1 MLVELAVRDLGV
13 IAELRLV
20 LGPGMTVLTGE
31 TGAGKTMVVD
41 AIELLVGG
49 RADPVLVRT
58 GADEAWVEGRFV
70 RPGAG
75 TGSDGHGGGDGE
87 GDEGG
92 LARAIPRS
100 GRSRAYIDGRLAT
113 VGELAAVGAELV
125 DLHGQ
130 HAHQSLLHVAAQ
142 REALDRF
149 GGVDRGPLHAAREE
163 VRSIV
168 DELAT
173 MGGDERARARE
184 LDLLRYQVSEI
195 DGAAITGPDEDA
207 ELERLEDELADA
219 AAHREAAAGA
229 VVLLSG
235 DGVGGGDVADAV
247 SAADAVGSALALV
260 AGRSP
265 FADSEARL
273 RALAAELSD
282 LAAELRTTGETIDE
296 DPERLA
302 QVRER
307 RQLLHD
313 LRRKYGETLADV
325 LAEGEHLRARLVELE
340 DHDRRAAELDA
351 RLGAGRTR
359 EAEAAGGGA
368 AAPRRR
374 PATGRRGAVPP
385 GGAGHAQGRRG
396 GGGRRR
402 GSRRRRGAAAGRQP
416 RHAAAAAGQGGLGW
430 RTGADHARVASRA
443 HRRTPDPGVRRG
455 RRRHRRRRRRGRWP
469 LPGPPRRSPPGA
481 GGHPPAPGGRVR
493 RRPGAGGQA
502 ERRGGHGGAGQRARP
517 SRAGDR
523 AVAHAV
529 GPARQRRR
537 PRPRRRAVGDGG
549 RGTGALMFRLA
560 TRGCSASL
568 GPPPAG
574 GVARLSLDR
583 QSRLERRRG
592 APARASV
599 SARARQHRPWARSA
613 RLAAQPPQAAERR
626 ACAPRAPRRASARAL
641 FVEAAA
647 PGVEA

>member
-87 GDEGG
+87 GDEVV

-100 GRSRAYIDGRLAT
+100 GRSPAYIDGRLAT

-351 RLGAGRTR
+351 RLGAARTR
-359 EAEAAGGGA
+359 EAEAAAAVAAARRAAPPQLGAEVQSHLAELAMPKADVEVVVGGEDPGDDVELRLAANPGTPPLPLAKVASGGELARTMLALRLVLTAAPPTLVFDEVDAGIGGA
-368 AAPRRR
+368 AAV
-374 PATGRRGAVPP
+374 AVGRSLARL
-385 GGAGHAQGRRG
+385 AGHHQVLVVTHLPQVAAYADAQV
-396 GGGRRR
+396 
-402 GSRRRRGAAAGRQP
+402 
-416 RHAAAAAGQGGLGW
+416 
-430 RTGADHARVASRA
+430 RVAKQSDEA
-443 HRRTPDPGVRRG
+443 
-455 RRRHRRRRRRGRWP
+455 
-469 LPGPPRRSPPGA
+469 
-481 GGHPPAPGGRVR
+481 
-493 RRPGAGGQA
+493 
-502 ERRGGHGGAGQRARP
+502 
-517 SRAGDR
+517 
-523 AVAHAV
+523 
-529 GPARQRRR
+529 
-537 PRPRRRAVGDGG
+537 
-549 RGTGALMFRLA
+549 A
-560 TRGCSASL
+560 T
-568 GPPPAG
+568 
-574 GVARLSLDR
+574 V
-583 QSRLERRRG
+583 
-592 APARASV
+592 ARASV
-599 SARARQHRPWARSA
+599 LDHPERVIELSRMLSGQPDSDAARVH
-613 RLAAQPPQAAERR
+613 AAELL
-626 ACAPRAPRRASARAL
+626 AT
-641 FVEAAA
+641 AA
-647 PGVEA
+647 GERGR